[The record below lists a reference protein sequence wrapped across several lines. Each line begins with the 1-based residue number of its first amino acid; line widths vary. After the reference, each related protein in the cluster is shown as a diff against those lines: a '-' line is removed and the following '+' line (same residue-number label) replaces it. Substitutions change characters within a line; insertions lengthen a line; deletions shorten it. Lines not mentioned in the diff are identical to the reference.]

1 MTNKVRFDYKKGLE
15 TCFVAPDKGAKE
27 RYGLF
32 VRFGIECSKVRD
44 AATGKLSGFSNEL
57 LDGNPDKSNSN
68 LVVIDD
74 LCDGGGT
81 FCGVADMLKEY
92 NPKETTLMIIHAVNY
107 AGILNVAKRFT
118 NVYITNSYADYDNG
132 EYELPPNV
140 HVVKVPF

>member
-1 MTNKVRFDYKKGLE
+1 
-15 TCFVAPDKGAKE
+15 
-27 RYGLF
+27 
-32 VRFGIECSKVRD
+32 
-44 AATGKLSGFSNEL
+44 
-57 LDGNPDKSNSN
+57 
-68 LVVIDD
+68 
-74 LCDGGGT
+74 
-81 FCGVADMLKEY
+81 VADMLKEY